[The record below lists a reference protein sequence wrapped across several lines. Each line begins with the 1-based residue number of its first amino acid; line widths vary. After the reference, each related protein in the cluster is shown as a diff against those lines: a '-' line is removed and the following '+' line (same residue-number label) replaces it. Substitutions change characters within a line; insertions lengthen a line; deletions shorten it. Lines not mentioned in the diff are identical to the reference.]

1 VVGTDQRLA
10 NRGGY
15 LLRPDGN
22 HRQFGLKCMRRS
34 VWPGLNE
41 RIVFLVVVIDRR
53 SQSLGISLRDSSH
66 NKWYESGP
74 VGFVRGILR

>member
-1 VVGTDQRLA
+1 
-10 NRGGY
+10 
-15 LLRPDGN
+15 
-22 HRQFGLKCMRRS
+22 MRRS